1 MRLRS
6 ERGEGRVGGFIF
18 LGLIIALAYAAW
30 NVAPVYMAHY
40 DLVDKVNEIARTPRY
55 RAQTDEKVMDM
66 LMKEVRERRLDAW
79 INRQSFQI
87 STTETSRRIRLYYER
102 EAQVLPGWKKVFKF
116 DFTADQPLV

>member
-6 ERGEGRVGGFIF
+6 ERGEGRMGGFIF

-40 DLVDKVNEIARTPRY
+40 DFVDKVNEIARTPRY
-55 RAQTDEKVMDM
+55 KAQTDDKILDM
-66 LMKEVRERRLDAW
+66 LMKEVRERRLDTW
-79 INRQSFQI
+79 INRQSFQV

-102 EAQVLPGWKKVFKF
+102 EAPVLPGWKKICKF